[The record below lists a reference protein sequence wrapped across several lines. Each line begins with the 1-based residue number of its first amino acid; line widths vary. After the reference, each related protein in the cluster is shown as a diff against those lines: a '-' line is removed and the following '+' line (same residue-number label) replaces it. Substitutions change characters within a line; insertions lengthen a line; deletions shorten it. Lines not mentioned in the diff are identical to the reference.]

1 MVNKKSIF
9 NRKNILAIIEII
21 IGCLLCSIAVNWVAE
36 PNGLVVTGTTGLSQA
51 LGVIFSL
58 DFRLI
63 YYMLTCIVVI
73 LTLITMGKLEVMKI
87 ILVSI
92 IYPNVLYLLGFIDV
106 KILCEDKLIAIIIFG
121 FLFGLGTGLVY
132 RVGSSFGGTDTLGKI
147 CKNSFLKR
155 IQLKKIF
162 LMLDVTILIFMSTVF
177 DLELLV
183 YALIGQIIYV
193 NVLNKVNFFDR
204 KDFYDVEIICEIN
217 SFELMSLEKFMV
229 DDLNRKYNKTFEDR
243 NKDINK
249 ADTQKLKLNVVLTM
263 SECLKMQDYMR
274 VVEYKVVMKYIPVK
288 AMFGMGRDYLSIND
302 DFDV

>member
-1 MVNKKSIF
+1 MVNKKSIL
-9 NRKNILAIIEII
+9 NRKNILAIVEII
-21 IGCLLCSIAVNWVAE
+21 IGCLLCSMAVNWVAE

-58 DFRLI
+58 NFRLI
-63 YYMLTCIVVI
+63 YYMLTFIVVV
-73 LTLITMGKLEVMKI
+73 LTFVTMGKIEVMKI
-87 ILVSI
+87 IVVSI
-92 IYPNVLYLLGFIDV
+92 IYPNVLYLLGFVDFQ
-106 KILCEDKLIAIIIFG
+106 ILCQDRLIAIIIFG

-204 KDFYDVEIICEIN
+204 KDFYDVEIMCEIN
-217 SFELMSLEKFMV
+217 SFELMSLEKFMA
-229 DDLNRKYNKTFEDR
+229 DDLNRRYSKTLDDKNKS
-243 NKDINK
+243 INK
-249 ADTQKLKLNVVLTM
+249 LDTHKLKLHTVLTM

-274 VVEYKVVMKYIPVK
+274 VVEYKVVMKYVPVK
-288 AMFGMGRDYLSIND
+288 AIFGMDRDYLTIND
-302 DFDV
+302 DFDI